1 MRESGVLMPVSALP
15 SPTGVG
21 ELGRQ
26 AHQFIELLSRNG
38 VKIWQILP
46 LNPVGYGNSP
56 YQPYSSCAGDEIYLS
71 LESLQEEGLLEKLPE
86 PFLEGETRVRYD
98 QVRAFKDPFLRE
110 AFARFQPTD
119 DYQEFIAQSWVE
131 EYGVFRALK
140 RANGGVCWN
149 EWKEADKAWPEER
162 SPLPADVEAEAAY
175 QMFLQY
181 LFYRQWMK
189 VREKAR
195 ENGIR
200 IMGDV
205 PFYVGVDS
213 VEVWA
218 GRENFL
224 LDSDGRPTFIAGV
237 PPDYFSAT
245 GQRWGNPIY
254 DWDRLRA
261 DGYRFWVERIGYCQ
275 TLFDLIRIDHFRAF
289 DTFWKIPASCPT
301 AVEGEWVEAPGYA
314 VLDALF
320 DKLPGLNLVAEDLGD
335 LRPQV
340 LELRDHYQLPGMKV
354 LSFTLEPAGR
364 YIRDREADQAR
375 QVVYTG
381 THDNATAAEWYRAL
395 SPSCRRKLRR
405 YLKVRGIQ
413 SGTMAH
419 RLIRLGLQSRADLCV
434 VPLQDVLGLGG
445 EARMNTPG
453 TVGSPNWEWR
463 LAGWTETERNLALLR
478 PAILDRRG

>member
-56 YQPYSSCAGDEIYLS
+56 YQPYSSCAGDEIYIS
-71 LESLQEEGLLEKLPE
+71 LESLQEEGLLEKQPE

-149 EWKEADKAWPEER
+149 EWKEADKAWPEKR
-162 SPLPADVEAEAAY
+162 SPLSADVEAEAAY

-205 PFYVGVDS
+205 PFYVGIDS
-213 VEVWA
+213 VDVWA
-218 GRENFL
+218 GKKNFL
-224 LDSDGRPTFIAGV
+224 LDRDGQATFIAGV

-254 DWDRLRA
+254 DWDYLKET
-261 DGYRFWVERIGYCQ
+261 GYRFWVDRIGYDQ
-275 TLFDLIRIDHFRAF
+275 KLFDMIRIDHFRAF
-289 DTFWKIPASCPT
+289 DTYWKIPASCPT
-301 AVEGEWVEAPGYA
+301 AIEGKWIEAPGYE
-314 VLDALF
+314 VLDTLLER
-320 DKLPGLNLVAEDLGD
+320 LPGINLVAEDLGD
-335 LRPQV
+335 LRPEV
-340 LELRDHYQLPGMKV
+340 LTLKEHYHLKGMKI
-354 LSFTLEPAGR
+354 LIFSLKTDGKYAYDEFH
-364 YIRDREADQAR
+364 DRENLII
-375 QVVYTG
+375 YTG
-381 THDNATAAEWYRAL
+381 THDNDTLMEWYEKLTIPA
-395 SPSCRRKLRR
+395 RRKLRR
-405 YLKVRGIQ
+405 FLKRQGCGQGSVKD
-413 SGTMAH
+413 
-419 RLIRLGLQSRADLCV
+419 RLLAYTWKSRAEYAI
-434 VPLQDVLGLGG
+434 VPMADILGLGREG
-445 EARMNTPG
+445 HINTPG

-463 LAGWTETERNLALLR
+463 MPDMDGIAAGLARY
-478 PAILDRRG
+478 RGKMSNR